1 MREKKNFVEKKRRN
15 YIFFPPCGLSVLEVE
30 VEWKVVSVFY
40 VNFVWFFNISRL
52 VLSLL
57 ILKKKESRGGGRI

>member
-1 MREKKNFVEKKRRN
+1 MEKKRN

-57 ILKKKESRGGGRI
+57 ILKKKERGEEEEYKNIKLQG

>member
-1 MREKKNFVEKKRRN
+1 MWRKRN

-57 ILKKKESRGGGRI
+57 ILKKKERGEEEEYKNIKLQG